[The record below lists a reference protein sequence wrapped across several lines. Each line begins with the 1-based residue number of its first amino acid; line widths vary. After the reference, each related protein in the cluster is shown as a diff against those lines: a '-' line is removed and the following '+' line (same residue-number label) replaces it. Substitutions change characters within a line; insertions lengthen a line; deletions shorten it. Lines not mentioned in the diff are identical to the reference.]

1 MAASSTSSTDSEK
14 KKEIP
19 NPPTVIKRNL
29 RNAERINELAHNI
42 DASPA
47 APNSDLFPQ
56 FLKSALVN
64 LDTNAI
70 IFDAVMPTLEAEE
83 AARLEPLRVA
93 NETALVGIR
102 GIQDADKVRVLA
114 LI

>member
-1 MAASSTSSTDSEK
+1 M
-14 KKEIP
+14 
-19 NPPTVIKRNL
+19 
-29 RNAERINELAHNI
+29 
-42 DASPA
+42 
-47 APNSDLFPQ
+47 
-56 FLKSALVN
+56 N

-93 NETALVGIR
+93 NETALVGIQ